1 MDSGDRILVAAGL
14 TAAVVVGAFV
24 LWGPGGAPKVRKR
37 RGQIAGLQNLGRT
50 CFLNTLL
57 QALAACPIF
66 IDWLKKYA
74 KADSHNSMITT
85 LYTVIEVVNGTHE
98 SARGTP
104 VCPLGVLQALR
115 AAGWVVPADQQDAH
129 ELLHVLLSCIEEETT
144 TMARKPGCLSDAL
157 GLGGGR
163 AWSALA
169 SPASPPA
176 APHPLRA
183 DSTPPTPSALS
194 VRPASAAPTDEPD
207 LIEPEPPE
215 GARLTKGV
223 SRSLCHLSAVG
234 RRWAAPVPARPPP
247 APPFRGTLASRL
259 QCTVCSHKTPIR
271 YDKFDSISLSMTNSS
286 VGLTGTFSLSGLLRA
301 FTAPEMVKGVRCGK
315 CCPEPGERARADL
328 AAPADPA
335 AYTKH
340 IRTVSFGKLPYCL
353 CLHVGRV
360 EWQRGGLSKRSEF
373 VAFPEALSMAPYAT
387 VQQPKQV
394 DLVSLMSE
402 GRLRS
407 GLSAFNAGEQ
417 GAGGAGGGAGGAGEG
432 GALYRLA
439 AVVVHVGGPRSGHFA
454 TYRRGNGFESKRW
467 WYTSDTLVH
476 EVSLQE
482 VLRCSAYLLFYERVR
497 PDPSMTASH
506 NSHHF

>member
-57 QALAACPIF
+57 QALAACPTF

-74 KADSHNSMITT
+74 KADGHNSMITT

-129 ELLHVLLSCIEEETT
+129 ELLHVLLSCVDEETT
-144 TMARKPGCLSDAL
+144 NMAKKPGCLSDAL
-157 GLGGGR
+157 GLGGSR

-183 DSTPPTPSALS
+183 DSTPPTPSTLS
-194 VRPASAAPTDEPD
+194 MRPASAAPADEPD
-207 LIEPEPPE
+207 LVETEPLCEAP
-215 GARLTKGV
+215 RLTKGV
-223 SRSLCHLSAVG
+223 SRSLCHLSSVG
-234 RRWAAPVPARPPP
+234 RRWITPAAARPPP

-259 QCTVCSHKTPIR
+259 QCTVCEHKSPIR
-271 YDKFDSISLSMTNSS
+271 YDKFDSISLSMTNAS
-286 VGLTGTFSLSGLLRA
+286 VGLTGSFSLSGLLRA
-301 FTAPEMVKGVRCGK
+301 FTAPELVKGVRCSK
-315 CCPEPGERARADL
+315 CCPEPAQPD
-328 AAPADPA
+328 AATPP

-353 CLHVGRV
+353 CLHIGRV
-360 EWQRGGLSKRSEF
+360 EWQGGALSKRGEF
-373 VAFPEALSMAPYAT
+373 VAFPETLSMAPYSA
-387 VQQPKQV
+387 VQQPKLDV
-394 DLVSLMSE
+394 SMLVGA
-402 GRLRS
+402 GRVRA
-407 GLSAFNAGEQ
+407 GLSALSAAES
-417 GAGGAGGGAGGAGEG
+417 GAGE
-432 GALYRLA
+432 AAPAQFRLR

-454 TYRRGNGFESKRW
+454 TYRRGNGFEAKRW

-482 VLRCSAYLLFYERVR
+482 VLRCSAYMLFYERVR
-497 PDPSMTASH
+497 PEPTMTASA

>member
-1 MDSGDRILVAAGL
+1 MDGGDRILVAAGL

-57 QALAACPIF
+57 QALAACPTF

-74 KADSHNSMITT
+74 KADGHNSMITT

-104 VCPLGVLQALR
+104 VCPLGVLQSLR

-144 TMARKPGCLSDAL
+144 AMSKKPGCLSDAL

-176 APHPLRA
+176 APLSLRDDGA
-183 DSTPPTPSALS
+183 PPRPA
-194 VRPASAAPTDEPD
+194 RPASAAPGGEPD
-207 LIEPEPPE
+207 LQDPDPCDPP
-215 GARLTKGV
+215 ARLCKGV
-223 SRSLCHLSAVG
+223 SRSFCHLSSVG
-234 RRWAAPVPARPPP
+234 RRWAAAPISCYVCMFQSPV
-247 APPFRGTLASRL
+247 
-259 QCTVCSHKTPIR
+259 R
-271 YDKFDSISLSMTNSS
+271 YDKFDSISLSMANAST
-286 VGLTGTFSLSGLLRA
+286 GLTGGFSLSGLLRA
-301 FTAPEMVKGVRCGK
+301 FTAPEMVSGVRCDK
-315 CCPEPGERARADL
+315 CCPGGEERGAVS
-328 AAPADPA
+328 PATQH

-340 IRTVSFGKLPYCL
+340 IRTVGFGKLPPCL
-353 CLHVGRV
+353 VLQVARV
-360 EWQRGGLSKRSEF
+360 EWRCGAPAKRADH
-373 VAFPEALSMAPYAT
+373 VAFPETLPMAPYTTAPKP
-387 VQQPKQV
+387 QPE
-394 DLVSLMSE
+394 LSSLMSE
-402 GRLRS
+402 GRLRG
-407 GLSAFNAGEQ
+407 GLSVLNATSPP
-417 GAGGAGGGAGGAGEG
+417 ADDR
-432 GALYRLA
+432 ALYRLC

-476 EVSLQE
+476 EVSLAE
-482 VLRCSAYLLFYERVR
+482 VLRCSAYMLFYERLA
-497 PDPSMTASH
+497 PPPPPLTT
-506 NSHHF
+506 HF

>member
-24 LWGPGGAPKVRKR
+24 LWGPGGAPKMRKR

-57 QALAACPIF
+57 QALAACPLF

-98 SARGTP
+98 AARGTP

-129 ELLHVLLSCIEEETT
+129 ELLHVLLSCIEEETIA
-144 TMARKPGCLSDAL
+144 MSKKPGCLSDAL

-176 APHPLRA
+176 AGLGGARA
-183 DSTPPTPSALS
+183 DSTPPTPSTLAM
-194 VRPASAAPTDEPD
+194 RPQSAAAGDEPGLVD
-207 LIEPEPPE
+207 PEPEEAPPPR
-215 GARLTKGV
+215 RLAKGV
-223 SRSLCHLSAVG
+223 SRSFCHLSSVG
-234 RRWAAPVPARPPP
+234 RRWVPAAPARPAP

-259 QCTVCSHKTPIR
+259 QCTVCGSKSPIR
-271 YDKFDSISLSMTNSS
+271 YDKFDSISLSMANAA
-286 VGLTGTFSLSGLLRA
+286 VGNTGTYSLAGLLRA
-301 FTAPEMVKGVRCGK
+301 FTAPEMVKGVRCNK
-315 CCPEPGERARADL
+315 CSPDTPL
-328 AAPADPA
+328 N
-335 AYTKH
+335 TQH
-340 IRTVSFGKLPYCL
+340 IRTVNFGKLPACL
-353 CLHVGRV
+353 CLHIGRV
-360 EWQRGGLSKRSEF
+360 EWAGGALSKRTEL
-373 VAFPEALSMAPYAT
+373 VAFPETVAMAPYTQAPPPAT
-387 VQQPKQV
+387 
-394 DLVSLMSE
+394 DLVSLMSG
-402 GRLRS
+402 GRLR
-407 GLSAFNAGEQ
+407 AADPEQ
-417 GAGGAGGGAGGAGEG
+417 SESSSR
-432 GALYRLA
+432 ALYRLA

-454 TYRRGNGFESKRW
+454 TYRRGNGFEARRW

-476 EVSLQE
+476 EVSLSE
-482 VLRCSAYLLFYERVR
+482 VLRCAAYMLFYERA
-497 PDPSMTASH
+497 PTHATHAHTHGAHTHAPGTPAHAHAQPASLDA
-506 NSHHF
+506 NTHHI

>member
-57 QALAACPIF
+57 QALAACPTF

-74 KADSHNSMITT
+74 KADGHNSMITT

-129 ELLHVLLSCIEEETT
+129 ELLHVLLSCVDEETT
-144 TMARKPGCLSDAL
+144 NMAKKPGCLSDAL
-157 GLGGGR
+157 GLGGSR

-194 VRPASAAPTDEPD
+194 MRPASAAPADEPD
-207 LIEPEPPE
+207 LVETEPACPAP
-215 GARLTKGV
+215 RLTKGV
-223 SRSLCHLSAVG
+223 SRSLCHLSSVG
-234 RRWAAPVPARPPP
+234 RRWIAPAAARPPP

-259 QCTVCSHKTPIR
+259 QCTVCEHKSPIR
-271 YDKFDSISLSMTNSS
+271 YDKFDSISLSMANAS
-286 VGLTGTFSLSGLLRA
+286 VGLTGSFSLSGLLRA
-301 FTAPEMVKGVRCGK
+301 FTAPELVKGVRCSK
-315 CCPEPGERARADL
+315 CCPEPAPPD
-328 AAPADPA
+328 AAPAPP

-353 CLHVGRV
+353 CLHIGRV
-360 EWQRGGLSKRSEF
+360 EWQGGALSKRGEF
-373 VAFPEALSMAPYAT
+373 VAFPESLSMAPYSA
-387 VQQPKQV
+387 VQQPKL
-394 DLVSLMSE
+394 DVSSLLGA
-402 GRLRS
+402 GRVRA
-407 GLSAFNAGEQ
+407 GLSALSA
-417 GAGGAGGGAGGAGEG
+417 ADSGAGE
-432 GALYRLA
+432 A
-439 AVVVHVGGPRSGHFA
+439 AA
-454 TYRRGNGFESKRW
+454 AQW

-482 VLRCSAYLLFYERVR
+482 VLRCSAYMLFYERVR
-497 PDPSMTASH
+497 PEPTMTASA

>member
-1 MDSGDRILVAAGL
+1 MDGGDRILVAAGL

-37 RGQIAGLQNLGRT
+37 RGQIAGLQNMGRT

-57 QALAACPIF
+57 QALAACPTF
-66 IDWLKKYA
+66 IEWLKKYA

-104 VCPLGVLQALR
+104 VCPLGVLQSLR

-129 ELLHVLLSCIEEETT
+129 ELLHVLLSCIEEETAA
-144 TMARKPGCLSDAL
+144 MAKKPGCLSDAL
-157 GLGGGR
+157 GLGGSR

-183 DSTPPTPSALS
+183 DSTPPTPSALT

-207 LIEPEPPE
+207 LEEPEPMMP
-215 GARLTKGV
+215 RLTKGV
-223 SRSLCHLSAVG
+223 SRSLCHLSSVG
-234 RRWAAPVPARPPP
+234 RRWVTPTTARPPP

-259 QCTVCSHKTPIR
+259 QCTVCSHKSPIR
-271 YDKFDSISLSMTNSS
+271 YDKFDSISLSMTNAS
-286 VGLTGTFSLSGLLRA
+286 VGLTGSYSLAGLLRA
-301 FTAPEMVKGVRCGK
+301 FTAPEMVKGVRCSK
-315 CCPEPGERARADL
+315 CCPEPAEG
-328 AAPADPA
+328 APPA
-335 AYTKH
+335 PPTAYTKH

-360 EWQRGGLSKRSEF
+360 EWLSGALNKRSEF
-373 VAFPEALSMAPYAT
+373 VAFPETLSMAPYAA
-387 VQQPKQV
+387 VQQPKTELSS
-394 DLVSLMSE
+394 LVSG
-402 GRLRS
+402 GRLRG
-407 GLSAFNAGEQ
+407 GLAALN
-417 GAGGAGGGAGGAGEG
+417 AGGGAGGA
-432 GALYRLA
+432 APYRLS

-482 VLRCSAYLLFYERVR
+482 VLRCSAYMLFYERVR
-497 PDPSMTASH
+497 PDTVLSTTATQ
-506 NSHHF
+506 HF

>member
-1 MDSGDRILVAAGL
+1 MDGGDRILVAAGL

-57 QALAACPIF
+57 QALAACPTF
-66 IDWLKKYA
+66 IEWLKKYA

-104 VCPLGVLQALR
+104 VCPLGVLQSLR

-129 ELLHVLLSCIEEETT
+129 ELLHVLLSCIEEETA

-194 VRPASAAPTDEPD
+194 ARPASAAPTDEPD
-207 LIEPEPPE
+207 LIEPEPTMAP
-215 GARLTKGV
+215 RLTKGV
-223 SRSLCHLSAVG
+223 SRSLCHLSSVG
-234 RRWAAPVPARPPP
+234 RRWVTPVTARPPP

-259 QCTVCSHKTPIR
+259 QCTVCSHKSPIR
-271 YDKFDSISLSMTNSS
+271 YDKFDSISLSMTHASA
-286 VGLTGTFSLSGLLRA
+286 GLAGSFSLAGLLRA
-301 FTAPEMVKGVRCGK
+301 FTAPEMVKGVRCSK
-315 CCPEPGERARADL
+315 CCPEPEGSEP
-328 AAPADPA
+328 APPA
-335 AYTKH
+335 PPTAYTKH

-353 CLHVGRV
+353 CLHIGRV
-360 EWQRGGLSKRSEF
+360 EWLGGALNKRGEF
-373 VAFPEALSMAPYAT
+373 VAFPETLSMAPYAA
-387 VQQPKQV
+387 VQQPKL
-394 DLVSLMSE
+394 DLVSLVGE
-402 GRLRS
+402 GRLRC
-407 GLSAFNAGEQ
+407 GLSTLNAAG
-417 GAGGAGGGAGGAGEG
+417 GAGGAGGGEG
-432 GALYRLA
+432 GALYRLTG
-439 AVVVHVGGPRSGHFA
+439 VVVHVGGPRSGHFA
-454 TYRRGNGFESKRW
+454 TYRRGNGFEAKRW

-482 VLRCSAYLLFYERVR
+482 VLRCSAYLLFYERV
-497 PDPSMTASH
+497 AHEYAH
-506 NSHHF
+506 NNTQHF

>member
-57 QALAACPIF
+57 QALAACPTF

-104 VCPLGVLQALR
+104 VCPLGVLQSLR

-144 TMARKPGCLSDAL
+144 SMSKKPGCLSDAL

-176 APHPLRA
+176 APHALRA
-183 DSTPPTPSALS
+183 DSTPPTPSGLHMA
-194 VRPASAAPTDEPD
+194 RPASAAPTDEPD
-207 LIEPEPPE
+207 LVDPEPIQEAP
-215 GARLTKGV
+215 RLTKGV
-223 SRSLCHLSAVG
+223 SRSLCHLSSVG
-234 RRWAAPVPARPPP
+234 RRWATPAAARPPP

-259 QCTVCSHKTPIR
+259 QCTVCSHKSPIR
-271 YDKFDSISLSMTNSS
+271 YDKFDSISLSMANAS
-286 VGLTGTFSLSGLLRA
+286 VGLTGSFSLSGLLRA
-301 FTAPEMVKGVRCGK
+301 FTAPEMVKGVRCSK
-315 CCPEPGERARADL
+315 CCPERSD
-328 AAPADPA
+328 APPAGAPTTPAA

-353 CLHVGRV
+353 CLHIGRV
-360 EWQRGGLSKRSEF
+360 EWLGGALNKRGEF
-373 VAFPEALSMAPYAT
+373 VAFPETLSMAPYSA
-387 VQQPKQV
+387 VQQPKV
-394 DLVSLMSE
+394 DLVSLVGE
-402 GRLRS
+402 GRLRC
-407 GLSAFNAGEQ
+407 GLSALNSVET
-417 GAGGAGGGAGGAGEG
+417 GAGEAG
-432 GALYRLA
+432 AALYRLTG
-439 AVVVHVGGPRSGHFA
+439 VVVHVGGPRSGHFA
-454 TYRRGNGFESKRW
+454 TYRRGNGFEAKRW

-482 VLRCSAYLLFYERVR
+482 VLRCSAYMLFYERVR
-497 PDPSMTASH
+497 PEASMSAST

>member
-1 MDSGDRILVAAGL
+1 MDGGDRILVAAGL

-24 LWGPGGAPKVRKR
+24 LWGPGGAPRVRKR

-66 IDWLKKYA
+66 IDWLKRFA
-74 KADSHNSMITT
+74 KADSNNSMITT

-129 ELLHVLLSCIEEETT
+129 ELMHVLLSCIEEETT
-144 TMARKPGCLSDAL
+144 AMARKPGCLSDAL

-176 APHPLRA
+176 VPHPLRS
-183 DSTPPTPSALS
+183 DSTPPTPSSLAL
-194 VRPASAAPTDEPD
+194 RPASAAPADEPD
-207 LIEPEPPE
+207 LVDPEPAEPP
-215 GARLTKGV
+215 RLTKGV
-223 SRSLCHLSAVG
+223 SRSFCHLSSVG
-234 RRWAAPVPARPPP
+234 RRWVPAAAARVAPVT
-247 APPFRGTLASRL
+247 PFRGTLASRL
-259 QCTVCSHKTPIR
+259 QCTVCSTKSPVR
-271 YDKFDSISLSMTNSS
+271 YDKFDSVSLSMANAG
-286 VGLTGTFSLSGLLRA
+286 VGLTGSYSLAGLLRA
-301 FTAPEMVKGVRCGK
+301 FTAPEMVKGVRCSK
-315 CCPEPGERARADL
+315 CCAESPPTEG
-328 AAPADPA
+328 AAPQPRDGPG
-335 AYTKH
+335 AYTQH
-340 IRTVSFGKLPYCL
+340 IRTVSFGKLPQCL

-360 EWQRGGLSKRSEF
+360 EWAGGALSKRAEH
-373 VAFPEALSMAPYAT
+373 VAFPETLSLAPFASQASNKSELAALIG
-387 VQQPKQV
+387 
-394 DLVSLMSE
+394 DR
-402 GRLRS
+402 RLRS
-407 GLSAFNAGEQ
+407 LAALNAGATPDPER
-417 GAGGAGGGAGGAGEG
+417 
-432 GALYRLA
+432 ALFRLT

-454 TYRRGNGFESKRW
+454 TYRRGNGFEARRW

-482 VLRCSAYLLFYERVR
+482 VLRCAAYMLFYERAAADR
-497 PDPSMTASH
+497 TLTAHHSH
-506 NSHHF
+506 QSTPQHF

>member
-57 QALAACPIF
+57 QALAACPTF
-66 IDWLKKYA
+66 IEWLKKYA
-74 KADSHNSMITT
+74 KADGHNSMITT

-129 ELLHVLLSCIEEETT
+129 ELLHVLLSCIEEETNS
-144 TMARKPGCLSDAL
+144 MSKKPGCLSDAL
-157 GLGGGR
+157 GLGGSR

-183 DSTPPTPSALS
+183 DSTPPTPSTLS
-194 VRPASAAPTDEPD
+194 IRPASAAPADEPD
-207 LIEPEPPE
+207 LIEPEPMMEPP
-215 GARLTKGV
+215 RLTKGV
-223 SRSLCHLSAVG
+223 SRSLCHLSSVG
-234 RRWAAPVPARPPP
+234 RRWVTPAVARPPP

-259 QCTVCSHKTPIR
+259 QCTVCSHKSPIR
-271 YDKFDSISLSMTNSS
+271 YDKFDSISLSMANASIS
-286 VGLTGTFSLSGLLRA
+286 VNGAYSLAGLLRA
-301 FTAPEMVKGVRCGK
+301 FTAPEMVKGVRCSK
-315 CCPEPGERARADL
+315 CCPDPAPSAP
-328 AAPADPA
+328 PADPA
-335 AYTKH
+335 HPAPASAYTKH

-353 CLHVGRV
+353 CLHIGRV
-360 EWQRGGLSKRSEF
+360 EWLGGALNKRGEF
-373 VAFPEALSMAPYAT
+373 VAFPETLNMAPYSA

-394 DLVSLMSE
+394 DLLSLVGE
-402 GRLRS
+402 GRLRA
-407 GLSAFNAGEQ
+407 GLSVLSAEGGA
-417 GAGGAGGGAGGAGEG
+417 AGGEAA
-432 GALYRLA
+432 ALYRLSA
-439 AVVVHVGGPRSGHFA
+439 AVLHVGGPRSGHFA
-454 TYRRGNGFESKRW
+454 TYRRGNGFEAKRW

-482 VLRCSAYLLFYERVR
+482 VLRCSAYMLFYERVR
-497 PDPSMTASH
+497 PEPGMTASA

>member
-1 MDSGDRILVAAGL
+1 MDGGDRILVAAGV

-57 QALAACPIF
+57 QALAACPTF

-74 KADSHNSMITT
+74 KANGHNSMITT
-85 LYTVIEVVNGTHE
+85 LYTVIEVINGTHE

-104 VCPLGVLQALR
+104 VCPLGVLQSLR

-144 TMARKPGCLSDAL
+144 AMAKKPGCLSDAL
-157 GLGGGR
+157 GLGSR
-163 AWSALA
+163 AWSAIA

-176 APHPLRA
+176 GGHSLRA

-194 VRPASAAPTDEPD
+194 TRPASAAPGDEPD
-207 LIEPEPPE
+207 LIEPDPMTEPP
-215 GARLTKGV
+215 RLTKGV
-223 SRSLCHLSAVG
+223 SRSFCHLSSVG
-234 RRWAAPVPARPPP
+234 RRWLPLAPAPPP
-247 APPFRGTLASRL
+247 PPPPFRGTLASRL
-259 QCTVCSHKTPIR
+259 QCTVCSNKSPVR
-271 YDKFDSISLSMTNSS
+271 YDKFDSISLSLANAS
-286 VGLTGTFSLSGLLRA
+286 VGLTGSYSLAGLLRA
-301 FTAPEMVKGVRCGK
+301 FTAPELVKGVQCSK
-315 CCPEPGERARADL
+315 CSPPPGPAADT
-328 AAPADPA
+328 APPPPP

-340 IRTVSFGKLPYCL
+340 IRTVSFGKLPACL

-360 EWQRGGLSKRSEF
+360 EWSGGALCKRGEF
-373 VAFPEALSMAPYAT
+373 VAFPETLCMAPYAAAH
-387 VQQPKQV
+387 QPKV
-394 DLVSLMSE
+394 DLMSLVGE

-407 GLSAFNAGEQ
+407 GVAALNAA
-417 GAGGAGGGAGGAGEG
+417 GAGSPAGGGAT
-432 GALYRLA
+432 YRLTA
-439 AVVVHVGGPRSGHFA
+439 AVVHVGGPRSGHFA
-454 TYRRGNGFESKRW
+454 TYRRGNGFEANRW

-482 VLRCSAYLLFYERVR
+482 VLRCAAYLLFYEKM
-497 PDPSMTASH
+497 PPPIQ
-506 NSHHF
+506 HHF